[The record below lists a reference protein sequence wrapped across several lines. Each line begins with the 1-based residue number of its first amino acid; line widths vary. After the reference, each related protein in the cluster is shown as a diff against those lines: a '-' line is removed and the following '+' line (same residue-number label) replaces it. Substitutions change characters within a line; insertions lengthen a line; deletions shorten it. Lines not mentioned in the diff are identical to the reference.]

1 MGISEL
7 LKQAQK
13 FKAKVEELQKEMAS
27 RTVEASSGGGMV
39 KVKINGKQEL
49 LSLEIDPE
57 VWATGD
63 KELIQ
68 DLIIAAVNEG
78 IKRSQEIW
86 FEELKKLTGGLPL
99 GGLL

>member
-86 FEELKKLTGGLPL
+86 LEELKKLTGGLPL